1 MHDEAVQEFA
11 ITLEQAIEDRL
22 GQEPGWLKRDAFVQV
37 AGDYLVDDG
46 TLEDLHVC
54 YYVSPSGRSRMEI
67 AGYSVSDDGRVL
79 DLITADYGNHGQTI
93 SRDQVRRRF
102 NWATLFATACRDGH
116 HLSMEESSAQ
126 FDMVQDIHSRWRD
139 IDKIRIFLLT
149 DGRST
154 LQDLPSAE
162 IGNVSVIHNLWDIER
177 LRRLATSGRHEEP
190 ISVNFEELGNP
201 LPCLPAP
208 SSGGDYQCLLTL
220 IPGQLLADIYELHG
234 PKLLQ
239 RNVRAFL
246 QARGKVNKGINET
259 IQTSPDRFLAYNNG
273 ISATATGVVLEQ
285 RGTATYLLELSDL
298 QIVNG
303 GQTTASLH
311 HATKRDNADLS
322 NVQVPAKITV
332 VQPEVLD
339 QLVPKIS
346 RYANSQNTINE
357 ADFEANSPFH
367 VELERLSRS
376 IWSPAAA
383 GSTRQN
389 RWYYER
395 VRGQYSVDRARRH
408 TSAKQKAFD
417 LEFPRSQRFTKTD
430 AAKYDMTFRKLPHM
444 VSLGAQKCFH
454 WWTINVLTAS
464 SALPDEEYFQDL
476 VAKRVLFEY
485 GRAEIRKLNP
495 GAGYLA
501 NVTTYTL
508 ARLAAEVDLQEVLTA
523 VWREQGLPDHIRHA
537 VHELSRPVRE
547 VLLAA
552 PGSGN
557 VTEWCKKED
566 CWKSVLDVEWTGLR
580 PRVPEQAREFVST

>member
-1 MHDEAVQEFA
+1 MHDGSVQEFA

-46 TLEDLHVC
+46 SLEDLHVC
-54 YYVSPSGRSRMEI
+54 YFVSPSGRSRMEV

-79 DLITADYGNHGQTI
+79 DLVTADYGNHGQTI
-93 SRDQVRRRF
+93 SRDQVRRRY

-116 HLSMEESSAQ
+116 HLEMEESSAE
-126 FDMVQDIHSRWRD
+126 FDMVQDIHSRWPE
-139 IDKIRIFLLT
+139 IGKIRIFLLT

-154 LQDLPSAE
+154 LQDPPPDKLDGIP
-162 IGNVSVIHNLWDIER
+162 VVHNLWDIER
-177 LRRLATSGRHEEP
+177 LKRLATSGRQEEP
-190 ISVNFEELGNP
+190 ISVDFEKLGNP
-201 LPCLPAP
+201 LPCLPTP
-208 SSGGDYQCLLTL
+208 TGGDYQCLLTV
-220 IPGQLLADIYELHG
+220 IPGKLLADIYEAHG

-273 ISATATGVVLEQ
+273 ISATATGATLEQ
-285 RGTATYLLELSDL
+285 RGSETYLLELSDL

-311 HATKRDNADLS
+311 HAAKRDKADLS
-322 NVQVPAKITV
+322 KIQVPAKITV
-332 VQPEVLD
+332 VQPDVLD
-339 QLVPKIS
+339 QLVPRIS

-376 IWSPAAA
+376 IWAPAAA
-383 GSTRQN
+383 GSTRQS

-395 VRGQYSVDRARRH
+395 VRGQYKVDRARRH
-408 TSAKQKAFD
+408 TPAQQKAFD
-417 LEFPRSQRFTKTD
+417 LEYLRSQRFTKTD
-430 AAKYDMTFRKLPHM
+430 AAKYDMTFRQLPHF
-444 VSLGAQKCFH
+444 VSLGAQKCFQL
-454 WWTINVLTAS
+454 WTLNVLSAS
-464 SALPDEEYFQDL
+464 SAVPDERYFQAL
-476 VAKRVLFEY
+476 VAKRILFEH
-485 GRAEIRKLNP
+485 GRSEIMKLNP
-495 GAGYLA
+495 RAGYLA

-508 ARLAAEVDLQEVLTA
+508 ARLAAEIDLADVLAT
-523 VWREQGLPDHIRHA
+523 VWREQGLPDHIRQA
-537 VHELSRPVRE
+537 VHELSGPVRRA
-547 VLLAA
+547 LLTA

-566 CWKSVLDVEWTGLR
+566 CWKNVLDIQWAGLS
-580 PRVPEQAREFVST
+580 PKVPGQARQAVRT